1 MKNIVNIVAFQL
13 SWWGCILG
21 AAKGLTYLGPA
32 MMIIF
37 LIVHYFLFVTDIRE
51 LYLVAI
57 FGVLGTLIDSLMFLS
72 GSFIYSGSYTPDI
85 FVAPLW
91 ITAMWAGFSAT
102 VNHSMSWLKGK
113 WLLMVA
119 AGIVFGPAAYFTG
132 EKFGAIEFHLSFLSS
147 AIVIAIVWGLSMP
160 LIYYVNQ
167 YIGLDE

>member
-21 AAKGLTYLGPA
+21 AAKDLTYLGPA

-57 FGVLGTLIDSLMFLS
+57 FGVIGTLIDSLMFLS

-113 WLLMVA
+113 WLLMVV
-119 AGIVFGPAAYFTG
+119 AGIVFGPVAYFTG

-147 AIVIAIVWGLSMP
+147 VIVIAIVWGLSMP

>member
-21 AAKGLTYLGPA
+21 AAKDLTYLGPA
-32 MMIIF
+32 MMIVF

-57 FGVLGTLIDSLMFLS
+57 FGVIGTLIDSLMFLS

-113 WLLMVA
+113 WLLMVV
-119 AGIVFGPAAYFTG
+119 AGIVFGPVAYFTG

-147 AIVIAIVWGLSMP
+147 VIVIAIVWGLSMP

>member
-21 AAKGLTYLGPA
+21 AAKDLTYLGPA

-57 FGVLGTLIDSLMFLS
+57 FGVIGTLIDSLMFLS

-113 WLLMVA
+113 WLLMVV
-119 AGIVFGPAAYFTG
+119 AGIVFGPVAYFTG

-147 AIVIAIVWGLSMP
+147 IIVIAIVWGLSMP

>member
-1 MKNIVNIVAFQL
+1 MKNIINIVAFQL

-21 AAKGLTYLGPA
+21 ADKGLTYLGPV

-57 FGVLGTLIDSLMFLS
+57 FGVIGTFIDSLMFLS

-113 WLLMVA
+113 WLLMVV
-119 AGIVFGPAAYFTG
+119 AGIVFGPVAYFTG
-132 EKFGAIEFHLSFLSS
+132 EKFGAIEFHLSSLSS